1 MKGITWS
8 RDSHGL
14 FDYES
19 RHLTKKTL
27 RTDESVMIMRTANE
41 LRTCPYDMNSD
52 FLAQVQKSQDQAD
65 DRCLLKIVN
74 HNDNTFYLESATL
87 TQEQTLAM
95 DVVPQGK
102 SNLNE
107 NMYLV
112 VRSIKHNTEKIVS
125 C

>member
-27 RTDESVMIMRTANE
+27 RTDESVMIMRTSNE
-41 LRTCPYDMNSD
+41 LRNVKYDMNLPFD
-52 FLAQVQKSQDQAD
+52 MQVQEHSPEE

-74 HNDNTFYLESATL
+74 HHTSTFYLESAAL
-87 TQEQTLAM
+87 
-95 DVVPQGK
+95 
-102 SNLNE
+102 S
-107 NMYLV
+107 
-112 VRSIKHNTEKIVS
+112 
-125 C
+125 